1 MTNQWGGLYRV
12 RYGKLSYRV
21 FPADFIITPPLFKR
35 KEEQESYYSRMLAS
49 VEREGFR
56 NPIVYLDRADCTTGC
71 SMVTY
76 GGTRAW
82 AAIELKMDVPAF
94 VVDYPEWN
102 SLYDDWEDITRVR
115 QALVKFQDLPNQLEF
130 RPDSFD
136 FWGCSQTHCDDENRA
151 LLDNLSWKSTD
162 RHEQVEAKRQKRVA
176 FYSVHHDPNIVDPYE
191 DNHLSCNWRAP

>member
-1 MTNQWGGLYRV
+1 M
-12 RYGKLSYRV
+12 RYGRLPYRV

-71 SMVTY
+71 SMVSY

-94 VVDYPEWN
+94 AVDYPPFN
-102 SLYDDWEDITRVR
+102 SAYDTWEDITTVR
-115 QALVKFQDLPNQLEF
+115 QALAKFKDWPNQLEF

-136 FWGCSQTHCDDENRA
+136 FWGCSQVHCDDKNRA

-162 RHEQVEAKRQKRVA
+162 RHEQVEAKRGKRVA
-176 FYSVHHDPNIVDPYE
+176 WYSIHHDPNIVDPFE
-191 DNHLSCNWRAP
+191 RDDLPSDRCAP